1 MRANRFLSIL
11 ILLLF
16 TVGLGFSFLGQNA
29 SAQTPTSKPV
39 VRAVLFYRSQCR
51 FCQQVVATV
60 IPPLLDEYAG
70 QLEIFRIDVSLPDGD
85 ALFTAAIEHFNIKII
100 GVPTLIVGDD
110 VLIGGIEIPLKLPGI
125 IESALSQG
133 GIDWPDIPGLSSALS
148 AAQSTEMAAAT
159 RPVESALSSTPSIA
173 PTASTPNATPPMKIE
188 KTDGLWEVF
197 TRDPLGNSLST
208 VVLIGIIISVVFGIR
223 VFLIKPGTSSS
234 QLPVWIIPTLCVI
247 GCGVAGYLWYVEATM
262 AQAICGPIGHCQTVQ
277 ESEYSRLFGIL
288 PVGALGVA
296 GYVAIIITW
305 LIGRTWR
312 SKWAELAG
320 LVLLGITALGTLF
333 SIYLTFLEPF
343 IIGASC
349 LWCLTSAVLMTALF
363 HLNIAPGKLAYTHLL
378 KKPSDPAIPGS
389 S

>member
-125 IESALSQG
+125 IESALRQG

-159 RPVESALSSTPSIA
+159 RPVKSTLSSTPSIA
-173 PTASTPNATPPMKIE
+173 TPASTPNATPPVEIE

-208 VVLIGIIISVVFGIR
+208 AVLIGMIISVGYGISSFFDKTR
-223 VFLIKPGTSSS
+223 GLLISTASLDHPNPVCNWMRRGRLHVVRRSYYGSGNMRANRALPDRS
-234 QLPVWIIPTLCVI
+234 GERIFPPVWHPARRCPGGSGICCNHNYVVDWP
-247 GCGVAGYLWYVEATM
+247 YL
-262 AQAICGPIGHCQTVQ
+262 
-277 ESEYSRLFGIL
+277 
-288 PVGALGVA
+288 ALQM
-296 GYVAIIITW
+296 
-305 LIGRTWR
+305 GRT
-312 SKWAELAG
+312 G
-320 LVLLGITALGTLF
+320 
-333 SIYLTFLEPF
+333 
-343 IIGASC
+343 
-349 LWCLTSAVLMTALF
+349 
-363 HLNIAPGKLAYTHLL
+363 
-378 KKPSDPAIPGS
+378 
-389 S
+389 

>member
-1 MRANRFLSIL
+1 VNRFRRDI
-11 ILLLF
+11 ITLLF
-16 TVGLGFSFLGQNA
+16 LAGLALIPRLQTVH
-29 SAQTPTSKPV
+29 AQSPQSNPV

-60 IPPLLDEYAG
+60 IPPLLNKYAG
-70 QLEIFRIDVSLPDGD
+70 QLDIFRIDVSQPDGD
-85 ALFTAAIEHFNIKII
+85 TLFTAAIEHFNIKII
-100 GVPTLIVGDD
+100 GTPTLIIGND
-110 VLIGGIEIPLKLPGI
+110 VLIGGIEIPQKLPGI
-125 IESALSQG
+125 IESALNQG
-133 GIDWPDIPGLSSALS
+133 GIDWPDIPGLTAALS

-159 RPVESALSSTPSIA
+159 RTVESALSSTPSIA
-173 PTASTPNATPPMKIE
+173 PTASTPNATPPVEIE

-197 TRDPLGNSLST
+197 THDPLGNSLAT
-208 VVLIGIIISVVFGIR
+208 VVLIGMIILVGYGIR
-223 VFLIKPGTSSS
+223 VFLTKPGTSSS

-288 PVGALGVA
+288 PIGALGVA

-305 LIGRTWR
+305 SIGRTWR
-312 SKWAELAG
+312 SRWAELAN
-320 LVLLGITALGTLF
+320 LVLLGMTASGTLF

-343 IIGASC
+343 VIGASC
-349 LWCLTSAVLMTALF
+349 LWCLTSAVLITALF
-363 HLNIAPGKLAYTHLL
+363 YLNIPPGKLAFTHLS
-378 KKPSDPAIPGS
+378 KKPGDPAIPVS